1 MLMWNDGTGHFRERG
16 LRPGLRAGRSSAA
29 ARPSPTTTTTATRT
43 SPCRTPAGPLQL
55 LRNDGEHGHW
65 LGVELVGRKSNRQGI
80 GARLVAETPGGKK
93 LTRFVQAGS
102 SYLSSSDPRVLF
114 GLGGRDVGQEA
125 DDLLA
130 VGHRRRSSRTW
141 PAGKYVKIEEK

>member
-1 MLMWNDGTGHFRERG
+1 MWNDGTGHFRSRPCGPAFEHDFVGRG
-16 LRPGLRAGRSSAA
+16 SAVA
-29 ARPSPTTTTTATRT
+29 DYDNDGDPDIAVSN
-43 SPCRTPAGPLQL
+43 SAGPLQL

-80 GARLVAETPGGKK
+80 GARLVAETPGGKEAHA
-93 LTRFVQAGS
+93 LRRGGLELPLVLGSARALRAG
-102 SYLSSSDPRVLF
+102 
-114 GLGGRDVGQEA
+114 GGDVGPDA

-130 VGHRRRSSRTW
+130 VGQACRSSRTW